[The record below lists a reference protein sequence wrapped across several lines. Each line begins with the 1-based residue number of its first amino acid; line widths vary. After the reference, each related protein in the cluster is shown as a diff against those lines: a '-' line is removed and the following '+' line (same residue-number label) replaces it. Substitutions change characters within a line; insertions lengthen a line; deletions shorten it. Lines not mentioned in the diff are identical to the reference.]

1 MKKGQLC
8 KGVVESLAFPNKGSV
23 RIIEVEGD
31 ALADG
36 VGETAT
42 VKNCLVGQQIEFRI
56 TKKRTGK
63 VQGNLL
69 NVIKRADNEVLEGI
83 CKHFEVC
90 GGCSYQSLDYD
101 AQIELK
107 SRQVRSLLSPVV
119 GEERFDELFEG
130 VIRSPKQFGYRNK
143 MEYSFGDEIK
153 DGPLT
158 LGMHKRG
165 SFYDVV
171 TVDDCRIVDEDY
183 RLILKTTLDF
193 FSSRGM
199 TYYHKVRHEGY
210 LRHLLVRKASK
221 SGEILICLVTSSD
234 YRCGDA
240 GDSSLRSDVDSVGDE
255 QKMLSDYTDTIL
267 SLDLTGKVV
276 GILHTRNDDVADV
289 VKDKG
294 TTLLYGQSYI
304 EEEILGLTFKI
315 TPFSFFQTNSLG
327 AELLYSKA
335 REFIKDSLGGSLD
348 GLNSAVLYDLYSGTG
363 TIAQIMAPVA
373 DKVVGVEIVKE
384 AVDAAIENAKAN
396 ELTNCEF
403 IAGDVLKVLDDI
415 EDKPDYIILD
425 PPRDGINPKALRKII
440 DYGVENMIYISCKPT
455 SLARDLVTLQSSGYE
470 VRRIC
475 CVDMF
480 PGTGHV
486 EVICSMSKQKKP
498 DAHIKIELTAEEY
511 MKRAGEEHNRI
522 MEEWEKNRK

>member
-8 KGVVESLAFPNKGSV
+8 IGKVIDVTFPNKGKV
-23 RIIEVEGD
+23 MIEEIEGD
-31 ALADG
+31 ATALG
-36 VGETAT
+36 VGEVAT
-42 VKNCLVGQQIEFRI
+42 VKNCLPGQKIEFRI

-69 NVIKRADNEVLEGI
+69 NVIKRADNEELEGI

-90 GGCSYQSLDYD
+90 GGCSYQSLCYED
-101 AQIELK
+101 QIELK

-119 GEERFDELFEG
+119 GEDRFDELFEG

-193 FSSRGM
+193 FASRGM

-221 SGEILICLVTSSD
+221 SGEILVCLVTSSD
-234 YRCGDA
+234 VGV
-240 GDSSLRSDVDSVGDE
+240 LGDE
-255 QKMLSDYTDTIL
+255 EKMLSDYKDTIL
-267 SLDLTGKVV
+267 ALDLRGKVV
-276 GILHTRNDDVADV
+276 GILH
-289 VKDKG
+289 
-294 TTLLYGQSYI
+294 LLYGQSYI

-373 DKVVGVEIVKE
+373 DKVVGVEIVEE

-396 ELTNCEF
+396 NLTNCEF

-486 EVICSMSKQKKP
+486 ETVCLLCNHAEKATKWAHVTLTMEEYRSIKAKSEAQKKANNN
-498 DAHIKIELTAEEY
+498 D
-511 MKRAGEEHNRI
+511 
-522 MEEWEKNRK
+522 

>member
-1 MKKGQLC
+1 MYGVKKGQLC
-8 KGVVESLAFPNKGSV
+8 KGIVEDLAFPNKGKV
-23 RIIEVEGD
+23 RIVEVEGESS
-31 ALADG
+31 AEG
-36 VGETAT
+36 VGEIAT
-42 VKNCLVGQQIEFRI
+42 VKNCLVGQMVEFRI

-63 VQGNLL
+63 VQGNLV
-69 NVIKRADNEVLEGI
+69 NVLKRANNERLDGI

-90 GGCSYQSLDYD
+90 GGCLYQSLGYED
-101 AQIELK
+101 QIELK
-107 SRQVRSLLSPVV
+107 CRQVRSLLSPVV
-119 GEERFDELFEG
+119 GEDRFDELFEG

-234 YRCGDA
+234 YRCGD
-240 GDSSLRSDVDSVGDE
+240 GESDFLGNRTKPLGDE
-255 QKMLSDYTDTIL
+255 GEMLSDYKDML
-267 SLDLTGKVV
+267 LALDLTGKIV

-294 TTLLYGQSYI
+294 TTILYGKSYI
-304 EEEILGLTFKI
+304 VEEILGLTFKI

-348 GLNSAVLYDLYSGTG
+348 KLKGAVLYDLYSGTG

-373 DKVVGVEIVKE
+373 DKVVGVEIVEE
-384 AVDAAIENAKAN
+384 AVDAAIENAKEN
-396 ELTNCEF
+396 GLVNCEF

-415 EDKPDYIILD
+415 EVKPDYIILD

-440 DYGVENMIYISCKPT
+440 EYNVENMIYVSCKPT

-470 VRRIC
+470 VRRVC

-486 EVICSMSKQKKP
+486 ESVVLLSNWSN
-498 DAHIKIELTAEEY
+498 IELYSEVSCIY
-511 MKRAGEEHNRI
+511 D
-522 MEEWEKNRK
+522 

>member
-8 KGVVESLAFPNKGSV
+8 KGIVEDLAFPNKGKV
-23 RIIEVEGD
+23 RIVEVEGESS
-31 ALADG
+31 AEG
-36 VGETAT
+36 VGEIAT
-42 VKNCLVGQQIEFRI
+42 VKNCLVGQMVEFRI

-63 VQGNLL
+63 IQGNLV
-69 NVIKRADNEVLEGI
+69 NVIKRADCEVLDGI

-90 GGCSYQSLDYD
+90 GGCSYQSLGYED
-101 AQIELK
+101 QIELK

-119 GEERFDELFEG
+119 GEDRFDELFEG

-234 YRCGDA
+234 YRCGD
-240 GDSSLRSDVDSVGDE
+240 GESDFLGNGTKPLGDE
-255 QKMLSDYTDTIL
+255 GEMLSDYKDMLLT
-267 SLDLTGKVV
+267 LDLTGKIV

-294 TTLLYGQSYI
+294 TTILYGKSYI
-304 EEEILGLTFKI
+304 VEEILGLTFKI

-348 GLNSAVLYDLYSGTG
+348 KLKGAVLYDLYSGTG
-363 TIAQIMAPVA
+363 TIAQIMASVA
-373 DKVVGVEIVKE
+373 DKVVGVEIVEE
-384 AVDAAIENAKAN
+384 AVDAAIENAKEN
-396 ELTNCEF
+396 GLVNCEF

-455 SLARDLVTLQSSGYE
+455 SLARDLVMLQSCGYE
-470 VRRIC
+470 VRRVC

-486 EVICSMSKQKKP
+486 ETVVLLSNWSN
-498 DAHIKIELTAEEY
+498 IELYSEVSCIY
-511 MKRAGEEHNRI
+511 D
-522 MEEWEKNRK
+522 

>member
-1 MKKGQLC
+1 MYIVKKGQLC

-101 AQIELK
+101 DQIELK
-107 SRQVRSLLSPVV
+107 SRQVRSLLSPVIGV
-119 GEERFDELFEG
+119 ERFDELFEG

-234 YRCGDA
+234 
-240 GDSSLRSDVDSVGDE
+240 VDSVGDE
-255 QKMLSDYTDTIL
+255 QKMLSDYTDTIRGL
-267 SLDLTGKVV
+267 PLEGKVV

-315 TPFSFFQTNSLG
+315 TTFSFFQTNSLG

-396 ELTNCEF
+396 GLMNCEF

-470 VRRIC
+470 VRRMC

-486 EVICSMSKQKKP
+486 ETVVLMGKTVTRSKSHVNLSLDIEDYYRIKDSEKESTL
-498 DAHIKIELTAEEY
+498 HIS
-511 MKRAGEEHNRI
+511 RF
-522 MEEWEKNRK
+522 